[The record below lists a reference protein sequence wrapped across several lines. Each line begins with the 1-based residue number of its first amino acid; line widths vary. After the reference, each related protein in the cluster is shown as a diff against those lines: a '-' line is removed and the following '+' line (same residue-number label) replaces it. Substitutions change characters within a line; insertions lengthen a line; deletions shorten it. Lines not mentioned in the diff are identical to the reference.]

1 MNNYTKIINQMKEK
15 IVTFSKN
22 LSIDLSKPNRKF
34 VLNLIYGLICSS
46 SSYLSEI
53 ARSLKENITLKKTI
67 ERLSNNLT
75 NFDKEKRDYV
85 WNNYVDKIKDKIDD
99 NTVFCFDPGD
109 LGKKNSKKLENL
121 DLIKDGSTGEYINGY
136 KMIEVA
142 ALTRREKLPIPVY
155 SSLYSTK
162 DEDFI
167 SENDECLTALK
178 YIRNKFGN
186 MGIYALDRGFD
197 DEKYFKYFS
206 NNDLSFVI
214 RMTVKRNIT
223 VCKSGKTRNIKKVAI
238 SKKCKTQY
246 SYKDKNGITR
256 TAYAG
261 YMKVK
266 IPNIED
272 KEFYLVVIKSSEF
285 SNSPMMLLTNLKPEN
300 DEFTKIVNK
309 VYIARWKIEEY
320 FKFKKQQ
327 FKFEKL
333 LVRTLNSIRTLNMF
347 LSIVIGFIAI
357 FSDNQ
362 KYAQYIIV
370 FEAAKSLRTNDK
382 IVLVYYAVERGI
394 NKIFNN
400 DKNGIK
406 KLYSSETIKTESE
419 QCILPEFSNF
429 SCIIN

>member
-136 KMIEVA
+136 KMIEIA

-429 SCIIN
+429 NCFIN